1 MPLISVIIPVFNVEK
16 YIVECFESFIKQFD
30 DEIEVICVDDGSTD
44 RSGIICDEYMEKYNN
59 HFKVIHN
66 RNIGIGGARNFGL
79 KIAKGEYIAWIDPD
93 DYISEN
99 WYKEIKDVI
108 KSKEPDI
115 LFFDYILCRD
125 NKKTLKNYANK
136 SSFISTEKFL
146 YDVVKDTKIQSQLW
160 QKVFKRDL
168 FDNINFPDN
177 VKCMEDYA
185 ILHKLI
191 LKAEKIFYIKKAL
204 YFYRVRS
211 ESLVTKV
218 DIDKSYQCYL
228 IAKERYEY
236 LKQRGINVSNIGYL
250 IQALGVCINYYK
262 LNCPKEYLSIYIKV
276 SKNLKQNFLSILQS
290 EIEIREK
297 IKMFAVQIG
306 IGKYAFYLY
315 KMLKVKR

>member
-1 MPLISVIIPVFNVEK
+1 MPLISVIIPVFNVEN

-44 RSGIICDEYMEKYNN
+44 KSGIICDEYKEKYNN

-115 LFFDYILCRD
+115 LFFDYILCRES
-125 NKKTLKNYANK
+125 KKILKNYANK

-160 QKVFKRDL
+160 QKVFKKNL
-168 FDNINFPDN
+168 FDNISFPEN

-191 LKAEKIFYIKKAL
+191 LKAKKIFYINKAL
-204 YFYRVRS
+204 YFYRVRND
-211 ESLVTKV
+211 SLVMKV

-236 LKQRGINVSNIGYL
+236 LKLQEIKISKVGYL
-250 IQALGVCINYYK
+250 LQALGVCINYYK
-262 LNCPKEYLSIYIKV
+262 LNCPKEYFNIYKEVLKV
-276 SKNLKQNFLSILQS
+276 LKKNFLSVILS
-290 EIEIREK
+290 DIETREK
-297 IKMFAVQIG
+297 IKIFIVQIG
-306 IGKYAFYLY
+306 IGKYVFYLY
-315 KMLKVKR
+315 KMFKVKR